1 MNSLVLDTSVLV
13 DIFNQDSGRH
23 PSALKL
29 ANHIVN
35 NNYRVTLPYHALFEL
50 GSSMKREIASLN
62 LNKHITEKRPLLV
75 NMVPIDDSFL
85 QKYMDTSVP
94 YLKAG
99 DLLFVLIAKKEG
111 LKLITEDVAQYEVA
125 RAANVE
131 VYKIQDYL
139 NTHDS

>member
-1 MNSLVLDTSVLV
+1 
-13 DIFNQDSGRH
+13 
-23 PSALKL
+23 
-29 ANHIVN
+29 
-35 NNYRVTLPYHALFEL
+35 
-50 GSSMKREIASLN
+50 MKREIASLN